1 MTRQVF
7 EIARRGLAAAV
18 VATVL
23 LVPAGAGAAGDGWHA
38 WKGRSGDVAEH
49 GVYSRH
55 EAIWTD
61 ELFDDYGANVDG
73 FESMGPDAFLAAT
86 GPHVNPSDPAHPS
99 IAPSGQVGRW
109 RHTGDYSYP
118 PDAANPDPTGDPL
131 HEIHTYTNVADFA
144 EVRLAIERDTV
155 FLRFSLT
162 GLRTAASTVIGV
174 AVRTGATSGAGGA
187 WPYAAGLSSAGWDHF
202 LTVWGTGG
210 AVTTPDGKSASLAS
224 SGGALRV
231 NTDANTVEVR
241 VPRAAVARDG
251 GSSWRLVAG
260 AGMWDAAAGEW
271 AEPPVTPTQS
281 TSPGALGLAPRV
293 FDLAFNQ
300 GEPNSLWHET
310 RQANDLV
317 KGVVDA
323 HGWTVDLAA
332 LASRGTTRVPCTPGP
347 RVETFTSQLG
357 GSPTWRTD
365 EGMVSLPQS
374 AHSINYMYRW
384 HVEPI
389 AFVLPPSA
397 CSTAM
402 PAPSMDYLFHPANAN
417 HNTWAVGIQGAYEKR
432 LYVKDPPSGYG
443 YVTELAQRY
452 NRITASGMGKG
463 EGWNYGDAAGEEQ
476 ADDDAFKA
484 AAKRYRHDPDRV
496 RAVGM
501 SGRLGAPLFSEAWP
515 DRISHIVTVSSHHAD
530 TTRLMNLRNTPW
542 VFMHGD
548 AGLDYDATGTG
559 GTYQTLDDRLSDL
572 GYQYAHLT
580 WHGRGHDFTLL
591 DRSYRIADAW
601 TRAPRIH
608 PARITYRVDPAVA
621 RHGVPL
627 FPGVDWIRG
636 AALSDAKVAGTID
649 LTTLA
654 LADRLPE
661 RKTTFTGTFLDV
673 GTGDLLDVNGL
684 SYDDADA
691 VRQRMPDA
699 AEPGWEAVSVHIAS
713 TAVARPAVANA
724 LSGTLTGIS
733 ALTIDVRRAGLSA
746 RRPIDLSGV
755 KTTKPVTIK
764 LRAPKRTRVV
774 TIVP

>member
-1 MTRQVF
+1 MSRARLLGL
-7 EIARRGLAAAV
+7 IAG
-18 VATVL
+18 VL
-23 LVPAGAGAAGDGWHA
+23 LALAPGASAAGDGWHA

-49 GVYSRH
+49 GVVSRH
-55 EAIWTD
+55 EAIWSD

-73 FESMGPDAFLAAT
+73 FESMGPDPFLAAT

-99 IAPSGQVGRW
+99 IAPSGQVGRF
-109 RHTGDYSYP
+109 RHTGDFSYP
-118 PDAANPDPTGDPL
+118 PDAPNPDPVGDPL
-131 HEIHTYTNVADFA
+131 HELHTYTNVADFA
-144 EVRLAIERDTV
+144 EVRLALERDTV
-155 FLRFSLT
+155 FMRFALT
-162 GLRTAASTVIGV
+162 GLRKAGSTVIGV
-174 AVRTGATSGAGGA
+174 ALRTGATAGPGGV
-187 WPYAAGLSSAGWDHF
+187 WPYGANLSSAGWDHF
-202 LTVWGTGG
+202 LTLWGTGG
-210 AVTTPDGKSASLAS
+210 AVTTPDGKTASLAS
-224 SGGALRV
+224 LGGALRV
-231 NTDANTVEVR
+231 DTGANSVEVR
-241 VPRAAVARDG
+241 VPRAALSRGD

-271 AEPPVTPTQS
+271 AEPPVTSTQS
-281 TSPGALGLAPRV
+281 TSSGALGLAPRV

-317 KGVVDA
+317 RKTVDA
-323 HGWTVDLAA
+323 HGWTVDLGA
-332 LASRGTTRVPCTPGP
+332 LAGRGTTTVPCTPGP
-347 RVETFTSQLG
+347 RVETFSSRLG
-357 GSPTWRTD
+357 GAPAWSTD

-417 HNTWAVGIQGAYEKR
+417 HNTWAVGIEGAYEKR
-432 LYVKDPPSGYG
+432 LYVKDPPSGFG

-476 ADDDAFKA
+476 ADDDAFQA

-496 RAVGM
+496 RALGM
-501 SGRLGAPLFSEAWP
+501 SGRLGAPLFSETWP
-515 DRISHIVTVSSHHAD
+515 DRISHIVTVSNHDAD
-530 TTRLMNLRNTPW
+530 VTRIANLRNTPW

-559 GTYQTLDDRLSDL
+559 GSYQTLDDKLTAL
-572 GYQYAHLT
+572 GYQFAHLT
-580 WHGRGHDFTLL
+580 WHGRGHDFTML
-591 DRSYRIADAW
+591 DRSYRIADAM

-608 PARITYRVDPAVA
+608 PARITYVIDPAA
-621 RHGVPL
+621 SRPNHGVPL

-636 AALSDAKVAGTID
+636 AALADAKVAGTID

-654 LADRLPE
+654 QADRLPV
-661 RKTTFTGTFLDV
+661 RRTTFTGRFLNL
-673 GTGDLLDVNGL
+673 GTGDLLDTHGI
-684 SYDDADA
+684 SYGDAET

-699 AEPGWEAVSVHIAS
+699 VESGWQAVSVDIAS
-713 TAVARPAVANA
+713 TPTARPGVANA
-724 LSGTLTGIS
+724 LTGKLTGIS
-733 ALTIDVRRAGLSA
+733 ALTIDVRRAGLNP
-746 RRPIDLSGV
+746 RRPIDVSGV
-755 KTTKPVTIK
+755 KTTKPVTIR
-764 LRAPKRTRVV
+764 LRARGATRTV
-774 TIVP
+774 TVLP